1 MVGLF
6 FGAIILGRLSD
17 IVGRR
22 ITISLS
28 ILAAAIAQIVGGL
41 AQNYATYAV
50 TRFLAGIGKFLIL

>member
-17 IVGRR
+17 VVGRK

-28 ILAAAIAQIVGGL
+28 ILAAGIAQLSGGL
-41 AQNYATYAV
+41 AQNYATYAA
-50 TRFLAGIGKFLIL
+50 TRFLAGIGKFKML